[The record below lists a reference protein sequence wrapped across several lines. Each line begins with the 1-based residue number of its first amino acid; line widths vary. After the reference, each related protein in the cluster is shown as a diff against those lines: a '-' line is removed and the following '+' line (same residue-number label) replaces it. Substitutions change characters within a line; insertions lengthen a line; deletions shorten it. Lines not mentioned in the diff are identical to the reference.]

1 MAIRVFEEE
10 GCENT
15 KIQSISE
22 VGLVKTEMLK
32 RFLFGMEKS

>member
-1 MAIRVFEEE
+1 MAIRVFGEE

-22 VGLVKTEMLK
+22 VALAKTEMLK
-32 RFLFGMEKS
+32 KFIFGREET